1 MKPNNLKF
9 ENRKARYDYEIL
21 ETWNAGISLMGSEV
35 KSIKA
40 GRLDFTGSW
49 CDIQSSECFCRN
61 LYIKETGTAFTHQEL
76 RVRKLLLKKKEIYK
90 IEKMMD
96 RGLTVIPLSIWVNG
110 SGLIKMTIALG
121 KGKKAWDKRETIKQR
136 DLSRLLN

>member
-1 MKPNNLKF
+1 
-9 ENRKARYDYEIL
+9 
-21 ETWNAGISLMGSEV
+21 
-35 KSIKA
+35 
-40 GRLDFTGSW
+40 
-49 CDIQSSECFCRN
+49 
-61 LYIKETGTAFTHQEL
+61 
-76 RVRKLLLKKKEIYK
+76 
-90 IEKMMD
+90 MMD